1 MALNVVSSDRLSTN
15 VKTSN
20 LGTYLSD
27 TVGSN
32 KNLIING
39 AFNIAQRGTTSTSS
53 GFQTV
58 DRFAVYYTGTDE
70 APTQAKHAL
79 TSSDTGPWAKGLR
92 CSYHITNGNQT
103 SGAGAGDYIY
113 LSHKI
118 EAQNMAQSGWDYTSS
133 SSSVTLSF
141 WIKSSVAQNFYGY
154 LKTSDGTSQNYP
166 FETGSLSADT
176 WTKITKTIPGHANIQ
191 FDLDANMGVE
201 VVIAPF
207 FGTDKTGTITL
218 NAWGAWASATRL
230 PNNTSTWYTT
240 NDSTLEITG
249 VQLEVGDTA
258 TEFEHRSY
266 CDELRRCQRYY
277 QMYRKGTGSSLST
290 GLGFG
295 YSASELDM
303 PISFIT
309 PMRSTP
315 SIDQGAGA
323 NYYQV
328 EGSGIGGSAYIDN
341 TWTMQMQTTNGCNLY
356 VTPDTT
362 LTVGSPYHVVMENAS
377 AYVAFVSE
385 L

>member
-92 CSYHITNGNQT
+92 SSYHITNGNQT

-118 EAQNMAQSGWDYTSS
+118 EAQNMAQSGWNYTSS

-154 LKTSDGTSQNYP
+154 LKTADGTAQNYP

-249 VQLEVGDTA
+249 VQLEIGDTA

-266 CDELRRCQRYY
+266 GEELRRCQRY
-277 QMYRKGTGSSLST
+277 L
-290 GLGFG
+290 
-295 YSASELDM
+295 
-303 PISFIT
+303 
-309 PMRSTP
+309 
-315 SIDQGAGA
+315 
-323 NYYQV
+323 QV
-328 EGSGIGGSAYIDN
+328 TDDGGCGIGSCASTSAGQRIQMDLKTTMRASPTVTKIGNNIYVFDGTNAGQVSATSAEYGTPHSIEWEFSSMASGSVATGRPCIGYINGSA
-341 TWTMQMQTTNGCNLY
+341 G
-356 VTPDTT
+356 
-362 LTVGSPYHVVMENAS
+362 GFKMEA
-377 AYVAFVSE
+377 E
-385 L
+385 M

>member
-92 CSYHITNGNQT
+92 SSYHITNGNQT

-118 EAQNMAQSGWDYTSS
+118 EAQNMAQSGWNYTSAS
-133 SSSVTLSF
+133 SYITLSF

-176 WTKITKTIPGHANIQ
+176 WTKITKTIPGHANLQ
-191 FDLDANMGVE
+191 FDIDTNMGVE

-207 FGTDKTGTITL
+207 FGTDKTGTLSL

-230 PNNTSTWYTT
+230 PDNTSTWYTT

-249 VQLEVGDTA
+249 VQLEVGDVA
-258 TEFEHRSY
+258 TDFEHRSY
-266 CDELRRCQRYY
+266 GDELRRCYRYFY
-277 QMYRKGTGSSLST
+277 KNPIVGSSGPYATQYNSGWRMMHDFLPVEMRAVPTATVTYSTGSFT
-290 GLGFG
+290 GHSP
-295 YSASELDM
+295 SALM
-303 PISFIT
+303 
-309 PMRSTP
+309 
-315 SIDQGAGA
+315 
-323 NYYQV
+323 YK
-328 EGSGIGGSAYIDN
+328 
-341 TWTMQMQTTNGCNLY
+341 
-356 VTPDTT
+356 
-362 LTVGSPYHVVMENAS
+362 
-377 AYVAFVSE
+377 AYVANDYNNGTVNHVESAKYNAE